1 MRSAAFA
8 VLGAAALLA
17 TTAPARADEGGY
29 GERILAI
36 DATSD
41 ALIIAGI
48 FAENEWPAY
57 AGLAGHVLGGPIV
70 HLVHDNPAGAA
81 LSLGTRVGLPVL
93 TGYLGHLICVD
104 DGDGFLSCLGSTA
117 VGFAIG
123 MVAAQLIDPTF
134 IVPDADT
141 APAMLTFRF

>member
-1 MRSAAFA
+1 MRSTAFA
-8 VLGAAALLA
+8 VLGVALVMA
-17 TTAPARADEGGY
+17 TASPARADEGDY

-41 ALIIAGI
+41 ALIIAGM

-70 HLVHDNPAGAA
+70 HLVHGNNGAAA
-81 LSLGTRVGLPVL
+81 LSIGTRVGLPVL
-93 TGYLGHLICVD
+93 GGYLGSVICVD
-104 DGDGFLSCLGSTA
+104 DDGFLRCIGSIA
-117 VGFAIG
+117 VGFAVG
-123 MVAAQLIDPTF
+123 MLAAQIIDPAF
-134 IVPDADT
+134 IVPDAET